1 MKKKVD
7 GIVKECYNTLG
18 NQEEVPLLTLW
29 QGLIRLIQDKKQRLL
44 CFSVC
49 GGVFSAHF
57 LCGHRDAYRKLF
69 LKNLGGA

>member
-1 MKKKVD
+1 MRRKDKTTDYFLKKKVD

-57 LCGHRDAYRKLF
+57 FVRS
-69 LKNLGGA
+69 